1 MDDAVARALA
11 SGYQVDV
18 GAFELLVSVEQR
30 VDVVDTVDR
39 VIQLKKSGS
48 DGGTNTI
55 SQSDIHAV
63 LPSEEGADPL
73 NNLDSSTDEA
83 EESLEADFEVISN
96 LTEKLFPVEGVD
108 GFRSLFQSRLRKMLI
123 IAHQRPDSRNIR
135 PISEVLNTRS
145 RDVTKVAGLVMNK
158 TIKQDRFELVI
169 DDVTGRLRVR
179 GMDDSVRAQIADVML
194 DQFVIMDVVGVREDA
209 GMLKRI
215 YHPDLP
221 ERVPSTSK
229 KNVYAV
235 FLSDLHVGSKLFL
248 LDAFERFI
256 AWISGVSEEQGV
268 VDRIR
273 YVIIGGDA
281 VDGVGVYPGQE
292 NDLQEPDVRKQ
303 YSSLAQLV
311 EQIPKRI
318 KIVIIPGNHDPVRQ
332 ALPQPA
338 IPRKYA
344 EKLYRMENVSML
356 SGPALLRLHG
366 VKILTFH
373 GRSLD
378 DVVAKIP
385 GLSYSR
391 PAAAMKLLLRAR
403 HLAPCYGGRM
413 AIAPAEEDHL
423 VIQEIPDIFHAGH
436 VHTLDRMDYRGTLI
450 LNSGTWQDQTKFQAN
465 MGIVPTPGKV
475 PIVNLATLDVLT
487 KDFTKPLEAFSKA
500 S

>member
-1 MDDAVARALA
+1 M
-11 SGYQVDV
+11 
-18 GAFELLVSVEQR
+18 
-30 VDVVDTVDR
+30 
-39 VIQLKKSGS
+39 
-48 DGGTNTI
+48 
-55 SQSDIHAV
+55 

-83 EESLEADFEVISN
+83 EESLEADFEVISD

-108 GFRSLFQSRLRKMLI
+108 GFRSLFQSRLRKMLT

-135 PISEVLNTRS
+135 SISEVLNTRS

-194 DQFVIMDVVGVREDA
+194 DQFVIMDVVGVREDV

-273 YVIIGGDA
+273 YLIIGGDA

-344 EKLYRMENVSML
+344 E
-356 SGPALLRLHG
+356 
-366 VKILTFH
+366 
-373 GRSLD
+373 
-378 DVVAKIP
+378 
-385 GLSYSR
+385 
-391 PAAAMKLLLRAR
+391 
-403 HLAPCYGGRM
+403 
-413 AIAPAEEDHL
+413 
-423 VIQEIPDIFHAGH
+423 
-436 VHTLDRMDYRGTLI
+436 
-450 LNSGTWQDQTKFQAN
+450 
-465 MGIVPTPGKV
+465 
-475 PIVNLATLDVLT
+475 
-487 KDFTKPLEAFSKA
+487 
-500 S
+500 